1 MPADEAFTVAC
12 NLYSQLKSVSADASS
27 SGQQDPE
34 ESETSNEDSS
44 EVSLSGL
51 CFLVLQDWSFIFVTL
66 TCWVHTSCCT
76 MHSMERNQK
85 PACMQDDASSLASSA
100 VSEDNS
106 EQSDSSDNDDADS
119 NQAEVQAVDT
129 CDTLHMTPN
138 SPALSAQQRR
148 QLRDQLAEQLDD
160 LRVQQAAQSMNMI
173 GI

>member
-1 MPADEAFTVAC
+1 MVFV
-12 NLYSQLKSVSADASS
+12 DASS

-44 EVSLSGL
+44 EVSLSL
-51 CFLVLQDWSFIFVTL
+51 LQDWSFIFVTH
-66 TCWVHTSCCT
+66 TCWMRTSCCT
-76 MHSMERNQK
+76 MHSMERDQK
-85 PACMQDDASSLASSA
+85 PACMQDDASSVASSA
-100 VSEDNS
+100 ASEDVS
-106 EQSDSSDNDDADS
+106 EQSDSSDNEDANS

-138 SPALSAQQRR
+138 SSALSAQQRR